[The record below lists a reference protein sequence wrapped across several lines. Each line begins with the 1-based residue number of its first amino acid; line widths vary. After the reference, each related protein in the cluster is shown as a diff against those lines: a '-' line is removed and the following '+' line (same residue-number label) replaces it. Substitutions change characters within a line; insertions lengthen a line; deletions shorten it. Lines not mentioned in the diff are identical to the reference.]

1 MPQRDLADYED
12 LLTGQTAVVTG
23 ANSGIG
29 KGIAQALG
37 EAGAEVVVNYV
48 VNKEAA
54 EEVVAEI
61 EEKGAAAKAIYAD
74 VSKEDEVKNLFQ
86 QAINEFGKVDILINN
101 AGIQRDAELVDMTL
115 EQWQQVIDV
124 NLTGQFLCAREA
136 ARHFKET
143 GVNEEVSCSAGKIIC
158 ISSVHDIIPWS
169 GHCNY
174 AASKGGVQLLMK
186 TLAQELA
193 PYKIRVNS
201 ISPGAIKTPINKSV
215 WSDPKQREKMM
226 ELIPYD
232 RIGETEDIGSAAV
245 WLASDLAEYLMGT
258 TLYVDGGMTCYP
270 GFSTGG

>member
-1 MPQRDLADYED
+1 MAQRDLSDYGD
-12 LLTGQTAVVTG
+12 ILAGQTAVVTG

-29 KGIAQALG
+29 RGIAKALG
-37 EAGAEVVVNYV
+37 GAGANVVVNYV
-48 VNKEAA
+48 VDETAA

-61 EEKGAAAKAIYAD
+61 EEKGSQAEAVYAD
-74 VSKEDEVKNLFQ
+74 VSVEDEVKNLFQ
-86 QAINEFGKVDILINN
+86 KAIESFGQVDILINN
-101 AGIQRDAELVDMTL
+101 AGIQRDAKLVEMSL
-115 EQWQQVIDV
+115 EEWQQVIDV

-143 GVNEEVSCSAGKIIC
+143 GVDNEISCSAGKIIC

-174 AASKGGVQLLMK
+174 AASKGGVQLMMK

-193 PYKIRVNS
+193 PDKIRVNS
-201 ISPGAIKTPINKSV
+201 ISPGAIKTPINQSV
-215 WSDPKQREKMM
+215 WSDPQQREKMM
-226 ELIPYD
+226 ELIPYN

-245 WLASDLAEYLMGT
+245 WLASDLAEYLTGT
-258 TLYVDGGMTCYP
+258 TIYVDGGMTCYP